1 MNDCGAGI
9 LRRSEPGPGAARREA
24 PRAGKMCGRFV
35 QASSVELLAE
45 RFGVGEIGIEAGRE
59 PDYNV
64 TPRAWVPVVRERA
77 RDDPPTRVLS
87 LLRWGLVP
95 SWAKSPAIGDKQ
107 INARAESVAER
118 PAYHRAFRKRR
129 CIVPAD
135 AFYEW
140 KAPTE
145 TPASPRRPAKVPYAV
160 RRRDGE
166 PLALAG
172 LWEIWRDP
180 AVAGDDDPD
189 AWLRTCVIVT
199 TRANGLLAPIHDR
212 MPVVLPEDVWDTW
225 LDPKNEDV
233 EELVRLLVPP
243 PDEWFD
249 VYEVSTRVNKPENN
263 DADLLQRVA

>member
-1 MNDCGAGI
+1 
-9 LRRSEPGPGAARREA
+9 
-24 PRAGKMCGRFV
+24 MCGRFV
-35 QASSVELLAE
+35 SASSPQILVE
-45 RFGVGEIGIEAGRE
+45 RFGVAESAVELRE

-64 TPRAWVPVVRERA
+64 TPRAWVPAVRERA

-95 SWAKSPAIGDKQ
+95 SWAKTPSVGDRQ
-107 INARAESVAER
+107 INARAESITER
-118 PAYHRAFRKRR
+118 PSYRRAFERRR

-140 KAPTE
+140 KAVEGDRRTR
-145 TPASPRRPAKVPYAV
+145 APRIPYVV

-180 AVAGDDDPD
+180 DVADDDDPD
-189 AWLRTCVIVT
+189 AWLRTCAIVT
-199 TRANGLLAPIHDR
+199 TRANELLAPIHER
-212 MPVVLPEDVWDTW
+212 MPVVLSEGAWDRW
-225 LDPKNEDV
+225 LDPRARGA
-233 EELVRLLVPP
+233 EELQRMLEPP

-249 VYEVSTRVNKPENN
+249 VYEVSPRVNKPENN
-263 DADLLQRVA
+263 DSALLDPVP